1 MNSLDAQLSTP
12 LHVAAT
18 YDNSRVV
25 ELLLAADAKI
35 TEVDYQKQNVLHRAA
50 KEGHNKVVDVVLEH
64 LKTSDDEATLKTLMS
79 TKDARGNTPFML
91 AVQSGHHLTLET
103 FLEKGSSAPFV
114 DKPNNINEFPLHM
127 ACRCN
132 NNVIGKQSQN
142 IF

>member
-50 KEGHNKVVDVVLEH
+50 KEGHNKVVDVLLVTLFQYPKKLRGVDLEFGR
-64 LKTSDDEATLKTLMS
+64 L
-79 TKDARGNTPFML
+79 
-91 AVQSGHHLTLET
+91 
-103 FLEKGSSAPFV
+103 
-114 DKPNNINEFPLHM
+114 
-127 ACRCN
+127 
-132 NNVIGKQSQN
+132 VI
-142 IF
+142 F